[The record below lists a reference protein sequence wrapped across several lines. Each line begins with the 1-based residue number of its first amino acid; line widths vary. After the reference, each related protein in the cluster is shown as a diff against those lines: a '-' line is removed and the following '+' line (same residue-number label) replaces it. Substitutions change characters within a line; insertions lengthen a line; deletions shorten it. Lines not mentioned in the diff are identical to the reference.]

1 MMLHTCIDLVLCS
14 SAKAFITRN
23 ASFVLEATAAS
34 KCICMGDEGA
44 LMMLSFHLSD
54 AVCAC
59 QTCGTSQCCSVQTKL
74 VLLGHTLPSHELK
87 SFEDTFISDT
97 WQS

>member
-1 MMLHTCIDLVLCS
+1 MLDPCSELVHCLS
-14 SAKAFITRN
+14 PKTSGTVN

-34 KCICMGDEGA
+34 KCICMGHEGA

-59 QTCGTSQCCSVQTKL
+59 QTCGTMQCCLVQTKL
-74 VLLGHTLPSHELK
+74 ALLGHTLTDHELK
-87 SFEDTFISDT
+87 SFDDTFISDT